1 MSLNRP
7 IWKLRD
13 LIDINKTSKGVII
26 DIDKTAR
33 IYKLMKRGK
42 NGWYLRK
49 KISDKFKEVDE
60 NEIIEFYNKQ
70 MKTKLK
76 EISVDMERDFYD
88 ISL

>member
-1 MSLNRP
+1 
-7 IWKLRD
+7 
-13 LIDINKTSKGVII
+13 
-26 DIDKTAR
+26 
-33 IYKLMKRGK
+33 MKRGK

-70 MKTKLK
+70 MKTRLK
-76 EISVDMERDFYD
+76 EISVEMERDFYD